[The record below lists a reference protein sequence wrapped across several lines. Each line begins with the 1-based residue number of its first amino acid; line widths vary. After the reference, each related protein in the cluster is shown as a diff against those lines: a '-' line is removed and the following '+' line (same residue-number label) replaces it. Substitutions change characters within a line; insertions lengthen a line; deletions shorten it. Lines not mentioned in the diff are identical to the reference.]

1 MAPVA
6 PSAVTAVD
14 VERNE
19 ACVPACT
26 AAVVMLRYIPDPV
39 DGEVLEGALGQAFA
53 ALDQTEWE
61 SHVLFFCPLGFGV
74 LLRSGLL
81 QATAD
86 VSLRFARKAQLSTWG
101 RLQCVPNMRHV
112 FDAVLDQS
120 MMRKYKRVVEEE
132 VDTSGI
138 NVDVE

>member
-1 MAPVA
+1 MA

-53 ALDQTEWE
+53 ALDQTDWE
-61 SHVLFFCPLGFGV
+61 SRVLLFRPLGFGV

-81 QATAD
+81 EATAD
-86 VSLRFARKAQLSTWG
+86 VSLCFARQAQLLTWG
-101 RLQCVPNMRHV
+101 RLQCGPN
-112 FDAVLDQS
+112 L
-120 MMRKYKRVVEEE
+120 
-132 VDTSGI
+132 
-138 NVDVE
+138 